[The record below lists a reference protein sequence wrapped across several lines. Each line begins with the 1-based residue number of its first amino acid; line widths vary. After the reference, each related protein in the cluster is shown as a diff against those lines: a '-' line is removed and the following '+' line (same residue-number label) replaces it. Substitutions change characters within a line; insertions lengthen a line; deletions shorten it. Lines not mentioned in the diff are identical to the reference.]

1 MGLAVLVS
9 PPAIACLALLAMLGL
24 SLRSLRLYARRAPE
38 IRSQLKRIDRDL
50 AKYQEMGM
58 VNKKKAVADLEQQLA
73 PLQSTEAALRAYFDE
88 LGALLQAAEKEA
100 LAREQAA
107 HPSRNLEIKIKKPGS

>member
-1 MGLAVLVS
+1 
-9 PPAIACLALLAMLGL
+9 MLGL

-73 PLQSTEAALRAYFDE
+73 PLQSTEATLRAYFDE
-88 LGALLQAAEKEA
+88 LGALLRAAEKEA

-107 HPSRNLEIKIKKPGS
+107 HPSRKLEIKIKKPGS